1 MSKRAQNGGARALS
15 SHFENFLFTVGLLL
29 KKCSRCSIW
38 DCFPS
43 RHKLL
48 RVTRRMEKKRMDK
61 IIYSVLYYTIIP
73 VFLLGCLCCCTPHS
87 PSVRPFFLLLGYVST
102 HVIHIYKTGKRL
114 LRSLAGWPQPSSYH
128 QTGRQEK

>member
-1 MSKRAQNGGARALS
+1 MKIKFLKKKFPPFNTNLINSFKWAKGLKTVARARSQL
-15 SHFENFLFTVGLLL
+15 HFENFLFTVGLLL

-48 RVTRRMEKKRMDK
+48 RVIRRMEKKRMDK

-87 PSVRPFFLLLGYVST
+87 PSVRPFFFT
-102 HVIHIYKTGKRL
+102 PRL
-114 LRSLAGWPQPSSYH
+114 RLYTRHTYI
-128 QTGRQEK
+128 